1 MKIERAKK
9 SLAES
14 GDLLKRLT
22 SLQKSISK
30 TIKPKETSPIISSF
44 HANAC
49 LDEAIWGLM
58 YCQKSIIATIDILE
72 AQNEKT
78 KGRKKKE
85 DNG

>member
-1 MKIERAKK
+1 MNAERVKK
-9 SLAES
+9 ALAES
-14 GDLLKRLT
+14 GALYKRLT

-30 TIKPKETSPIISSF
+30 SIKHKETDPIISTF
-44 HANAC
+44 QANAC
-49 LDEAIWGLM
+49 IDEAIWGLM
-58 YCQKSIIATIDILE
+58 YCQRSIVATIDILE